1 MHIWEKCDGIPGTPV
16 VARQASY
23 EEKRTKQFK
32 SVDQRWISITFSDAR
47 WPYWKSNT
55 TRKISCWMNSI
66 FENLH
71 KEPKMKIISLAVSEI

>member
-1 MHIWEKCDGIPGTPV
+1 MHIWAKCDGIPGTPV
-16 VARQASY
+16 VARQVSY

-32 SVDQRWISITFSDAR
+32 SVDRRWISITFSGAR

-55 TRKISCWMNSI
+55 TRKTSCLINSI

-71 KEPKMKIISLAVSEI
+71 KEPKMKITSLAVSEI

>member
-32 SVDQRWISITFSDAR
+32 CRSTMDID
-47 WPYWKSNT
+47 Y
-55 TRKISCWMNSI
+55 I
-66 FENLH
+66 FWCQVAILE
-71 KEPKMKIISLAVSEI
+71 VQYYT